1 MALSA
6 LFTIMVAGVFFESWW
21 GWLGG
26 SKPSG
31 EVAEFQPPTLTTDRP
46 EDADLSGGP
55 YADVPERGENSIETV
70 ARAAS
75 SDPSKSAAL
84 LESANRALASGDR
97 VLARAHFSEAMNLG
111 LAGDD
116 EQEARRQLRMLGRDT
131 VFSPSCFEN
140 DPFVNYYTVKPGDS
154 LGKIATAHDVTAD
167 LLARINNITDVNR
180 IGAGQ
185 RLKVIRGPF
194 HARVWKSTHTI
205 DIFLGTVFV
214 DHFKVG
220 LGADDATPTGEWV
233 VKNKL
238 TNPTYYPPRSGDIV
252 AADDP
257 TNPLGERWI
266 GLEGVNGNAVGQMRY
281 GIHGTVEPDSIGRNA
296 SLGCVRLYN
305 EDVEFLYDL
314 LIVNKSKVEI
324 RD

>member
-1 MALSA
+1 MVL
-6 LFTIMVAGVFFESWW
+6 TVTVAGVFHESWW
-21 GWLGG
+21 GWFGG
-26 SKPSG
+26 STAPNDVS
-31 EVAEFQPPTLTTDRP
+31 EFQPPPLTTDRP
-46 EDADLSGGP
+46 EDSDLTGGP
-55 YADVPERGENSIETV
+55 YADVPERGDNSIEPVSRT
-70 ARAAS
+70 AS
-75 SDPSKSAAL
+75 IDPTKSAAL
-84 LESANRALASGDR
+84 LESAHRALASGDK

-111 LAGDD
+111 LSADD
-116 EQEARRQLRMLGRDT
+116 EQEARRQLRVLGRDT

-140 DPFVNYYTVKPGDS
+140 DPFASYYTVQPGDS

-167 LLARINNITDVNR
+167 LLARINNISDVNR

-194 HARVWKSTHTI
+194 HARVTKSTHTI
-205 DIFLGTVFV
+205 DVFLGTVFV

-220 LGADDATPTGEWV
+220 LGADDATPTGAWV
-233 VKNKL
+233 VRNKL

-252 AADDP
+252 SADDP
-257 TNPLGERWI
+257 ANPLGERWI
-266 GLEGVNGNAVGQMRY
+266 GLEGVDGNAVGQMRY